1 MILSMEGGARP
12 KQEDVATNHVLNS
25 PLGSHMGFEG
35 ILHFARTLQAAIPDL
50 SLTVEEPYGNGD
62 RVQVRWTVRG
72 THQGEFQ
79 GVAPT
84 GKEVEFTGIHISR
97 VNEEG
102 KLQESWENYDALSLM
117 QQIGAIPTPEQ
128 YEEGSPT

>member
-25 PLGSHMGFEG
+25 PLGSHTGFEG

-62 RVQVRWTVRG
+62 RVQVRWTIRG
-72 THQGEFQ
+72 THQGEFR
-79 GVAPT
+79 GRRRALAPT
-84 GKEVEFTGIHISR
+84 GGWVAVSVVSIVHFGDD
-97 VNEEG
+97 G
-102 KLQESWENYDALSLM
+102 KIGKTSVFFGSW
-117 QQIGAIPTPEQ
+117 G
-128 YEEGSPT
+128 